1 MPEDNEKQ
9 NSEEAYTNKYQ
20 KHVASIY
27 GCNVVC
33 DRDKFSKFLKYYLG
47 EDADY
52 NFINSMIE
60 ESNYCID
67 IAKKKKIKK
76 RTCNDLKRW

>member
-67 IAKKKKIKK
+67 IAKKKKLKK
-76 RTCNDLKRW
+76 ELAMT